1 MILKMHLRLSMKLKN
16 DKYINNFLEYI
27 EKERNFSKHTIRNYR
42 IDLISFSNFLHTA
55 DSNLSILKI
64 DKSFIQEF
72 IKSLSISGLSDK
84 TLQRKVASIKSFF
97 KYLNYVDKVK
107 FNVSKLISSPKI
119 SKKLPNL
126 LTILEVEELMKKP
139 DLLTFEGVRDKS
151 ILEIFYSTGIRISE
165 IIKIKIIDIEFE
177 KKLIKIYGKGNK
189 ERYVILGQEALNSL
203 AEYLKIRAKMMKE
216 NHKNGFLYPALSK
229 NNKKYISYKS
239 MYNIVKKYLR
249 KISKNEKLS
258 PHSLRHSFATHLL
271 ENGADIMS
279 VKDLLGHE
287 DLSSTQIYTNVS
299 IKKIKEAY
307 NIAHPHAK

>member
-1 MILKMHLRLSMKLKN
+1 MKSKN
-16 DKYINNFLEYI
+16 NKYINNFLEYI
-27 EKERNFSKHTIRNYR
+27 EKERNFSKHTVRNYK
-42 IDLISFSNFLHTA
+42 IDLMSFSNFLYKTTN
-55 DSNLSILKI
+55 DLSIIKI

-72 IKSLSISGLSDK
+72 IKNLSMSGLSDK
-84 TLQRKVASIKSFF
+84 TLQRKVASIKSFY

-107 FNVSKLISSPKI
+107 FNVSNLISSPKI

-126 LTILEVEELMKKP
+126 LTISEAEELMKKP
-139 DLLTFEGVRDKS
+139 DLLTFEGIRDKS
-151 ILEIFYSTGIRISE
+151 ILEIFYSSGVRISE
-165 IIKIKIIDIEFE
+165 IIKIRIVDIEFE

-203 AEYLKIRAKMMKE
+203 NEYMKIRVKMMKE
-216 NHKNGFLYPALSK
+216 NYENSFLYPALSK

-279 VKDLLGHE
+279 VKDLLGHK
-287 DLSSTQIYTNVS
+287 DLSSTQIYTSVS

>member
-1 MILKMHLRLSMKLKN
+1 MILKMQLRLLMKLKN

-42 IDLISFSNFLHTA
+42 IDLKSFSNFLHKT
-55 DSNLSILKI
+55 DTNLSILKI

-97 KYLNYVDKVK
+97 KYLNYINKIK
-107 FNVSKLISSPKI
+107 FNVSKLISSPKT

-126 LTILEVEELMKKP
+126 LTISEVEELMKKP
-139 DLLTFEGVRDKS
+139 DLLTFEGIRDKS
-151 ILEIFYSTGIRISE
+151 ILEIFYSTGVRISE

-203 AEYLKIRAKMMKE
+203 EEYLKIRAKMMEKNHE
-216 NHKNGFLYPALSK
+216 NDFLYPALRK
-229 NNKKYISYKS
+229 NYKKYISYKS

>member
-42 IDLISFSNFLHTA
+42 IDLISFSNFLQTA

-97 KYLNYVDKVK
+97 KYLNYVDKIK

-189 ERYVILGQEALNSL
+189 ERFVILGKEALNSISD
-203 AEYLKIRAKMMKE
+203 YLIIRTKIIKCDKE
-216 NHKNGFLYPALSK
+216 NLYLYPAMKKSTK
-229 NNKKYISYKS
+229 NHISYKS
-239 MYNIVKKYLR
+239 MYNLVKKYI
-249 KISKNEKLS
+249 KKVSTNEKLS

-279 VKDLLGHE
+279 VKDLLGHK

-299 IKKIKEAY
+299 IKKIKEVY
-307 NIAHPHAK
+307 KIAHPHGK

>member
-1 MILKMHLRLSMKLKN
+1 MILKMLLRLSMKLKN
-16 DKYINNFLEYI
+16 NKYINNFLEYI

-42 IDLISFSNFLHTA
+42 IDLISFTNFLHKT

-97 KYLNYVDKVK
+97 KYLNYVDVIK
-107 FNVSKLISSPKI
+107 FNVSKLISSPKT

-126 LTILEVEELMKKP
+126 LTISEVEELMEKP
-139 DLLTFEGVRDKS
+139 DLLTFDGVRDKS
-151 ILEIFYSTGIRISE
+151 ILEIFYSTGVRISE

-203 AEYLKIRAKMMKE
+203 NEYLKIRVKMMKKNHE
-216 NHKNGFLYPALSK
+216 NSFLYPALSK

-249 KISKNEKLS
+249 KISKNERLS

-279 VKDLLGHE
+279 VKDLLGHK
-287 DLSSTQIYTNVS
+287 DLSSTQIYTSVS